1 MRVLI
6 GAGVFSATGSLPF
19 QILPFLILSLVS
31 EGRID
36 IVYAGWVGSAYLIG
50 MLFSTLLLP
59 LFSVIITLGQFSV
72 QKSYSTLAHFLP
84 QQYSGIVPP
93 EERRQ
98 RQATRAVLRMVLGRT
113 GVAAADVRIGTGAYG
128 KPCLVDCRAIG
139 FSVPHSGGLS
149 LLAFAPRLFSH

>member
-1 MRVLI
+1 LRVLI

-72 QKSYSTLAHFLP
+72 QKSYSTLAYFLP

-113 GVAAADVRIGTGAYG
+113 GFAAADVRIGTGAYG

-139 FSVPHSGGLS
+139 LSVPHSGGLS

>member
-6 GAGVFSATGSLPF
+6 GVGVFSATGSLPF

-36 IVYAGWVGSAYLIG
+36 IVFAGWVGFAYLIG
-50 MLFSTLLLP
+50 LLFSTLLLP
-59 LFSVIITLGQFSV
+59 LFRVIVTLGRFSV
-72 QKSYSTLAHFLP
+72 QKSYSTLAYFLS

-113 GVAAADVRIGTGAYG
+113 GVAAADVRIGTGALAS
-128 KPCLVDCRAIG
+128 LVWRIAVPSVSVCRIRA
-139 FSVPHSGGLS
+139 
-149 LLAFAPRLFSH
+149 A

>member
-1 MRVLI
+1 M
-6 GAGVFSATGSLPF
+6 
-19 QILPFLILSLVS
+19 S

-72 QKSYSTLAHFLP
+72 QKSYSTLAYFLP

-98 RQATRAVLRMVLGRT
+98 RHATRAVLRMVFGRT
-113 GVAAADVRIGTGAYG
+113 AVAAADVRIGTGAYG

-139 FSVPHSGGLS
+139 SSLPHSGGLS

>member
-72 QKSYSTLAHFLP
+72 QKSYSTLAYFLP

-98 RQATRAVLRMVLGRT
+98 RQATRAVLRMVFGRT
-113 GVAAADVRIGTGAYG
+113 AAADVRIGTGAYG

>member
-1 MRVLI
+1 LRVLI

-36 IVYAGWVGSAYLIG
+36 IVYAGWVGSGYLIG
-50 MLFSTLLLP
+50 MLFSTLLSP
-59 LFSVIITLGQFSV
+59 LFSVIITLGQFCV
-72 QKSYSTLAHFLP
+72 QKSYSTLAYFLP

>member
-1 MRVLI
+1 
-6 GAGVFSATGSLPF
+6 
-19 QILPFLILSLVS
+19 LPFLILSLVS

-50 MLFSTLLLP
+50 MLFSALLLP

-72 QKSYSTLAHFLP
+72 QKSYSTLAYFLP
-84 QQYSGIVPP
+84 RQDSGIVPP

-98 RQATRAVLRMVLGRT
+98 RQATRAVLRRVPGRT